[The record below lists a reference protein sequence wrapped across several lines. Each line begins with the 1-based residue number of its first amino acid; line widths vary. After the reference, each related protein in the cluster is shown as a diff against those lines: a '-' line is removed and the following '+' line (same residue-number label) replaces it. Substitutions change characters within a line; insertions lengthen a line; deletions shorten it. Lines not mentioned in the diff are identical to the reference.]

1 MIMDSNTASTT
12 IVAVGAKNITLRTW
26 GICGLLLLATM
37 IMYMDRL
44 ALSQQ
49 KTEITTAL
57 GLDNTDYGRLELGF
71 GLAFAV
77 GGIVTGLLADRI
89 SPRWFYPVVLMGW
102 SSVGFATGWVTSYW
116 QLFACRVLLGFFEAG
131 HWPCALV
138 TAQRLL
144 SRHDRSMGNGILQS
158 GAALGAILTPFVV
171 LLLAGP
177 EPESWRIPF
186 RVIGALGIFWV
197 IGWLSTIRKADLELK
212 PSDVPAPASNEEA
225 AAAPSTDS
233 SLLIR
238 RFLALGVV
246 VIVINWFW
254 QYLRAWMPGMLRE
267 QYGYGREEVQYFS
280 IAYYVAADIG
290 CLSAGFVTPWL
301 VGRGLTLHGARMSV
315 FAFCTLLTAMSTL
328 VAVLPAS
335 WMLLAMLL
343 VLGFGSLGQF
353 PMYYALTQEIS
364 TRRLGRVTGI
374 LSFLTWTATGLINE
388 LIGRWVDYA
397 HSYSAVTFVAGLMPL
412 VGLMAL
418 LLLWD
423 GEKRRDATGFPS

>member
-1 MIMDSNTASTT
+1 MDPNTASTT
-12 IVAVGAKNITLRTW
+12 IAAVGAQKITLRTW

-49 KTEITTAL
+49 KTEITAAL
-57 GLDNTDYGRLELGF
+57 SLNNTDYGRLELGF

-77 GGIVTGLLADRI
+77 GGIVTGFLADRI

-116 QLFACRVLLGFFEAG
+116 QLFTCRVFLGFFEAG
-131 HWPCALV
+131 HWPCALM

-144 SRHDRSMGNGILQS
+144 SRHDRTMGNGILQS

-197 IGWLSTIRKADLELK
+197 IGWLSTIRKADLELM
-212 PSDVPAPASNEEA
+212 PSAVPAPTSDEEA
-225 AAAPSTDS
+225 AAAPSADS

-290 CLSAGFVTPWL
+290 CLSAGFVAPWL
-301 VGRGLTLHGARMSV
+301 VGRGLTVHGARVSV

-328 VAVLPAS
+328 VAILPAS

-353 PMYYALTQEIS
+353 PMYYAFSQELA
-364 TRRLGRVTGI
+364 TRRLGRLTGA

-388 LIGRWVDYA
+388 LIGRWVNRT
-397 HSYSAVTFVAGLMPL
+397 HSYSAVTFVAGLLPSL
-412 VGLMAL
+412 GLLAM

-423 GEKRRDATGFPS
+423 DKKHQAAS

>member
-1 MIMDSNTASTT
+1 MIMDSNPAMTT
-12 IVAVGAKNITLRTW
+12 IPADEAQNVTLRTW
-26 GICGLLLLATM
+26 SICGLLLLATM

-57 GLDNTDYGRLELGF
+57 GLNNTDYGRLELGF

-116 QLFACRVLLGFFEAG
+116 QLFTCRVLLGFFEAG
-131 HWPCALV
+131 HWPCALM

-144 SRHDRSMGNGILQS
+144 SRRHRTMGNGILQS

-177 EPESWRIPF
+177 DPDSWRIPF
-186 RVIGALGIFWV
+186 RVIGALGIVWV

-212 PSDVPAPASNEEA
+212 PSDVPAPAPDEEA
-225 AAAPSTDS
+225 ADSRPTDS

-238 RFLALGVV
+238 RFLALGIV

-280 IAYYVAADIG
+280 IAYYAAADIG
-290 CLSAGFVTPWL
+290 CLSAGFVAPWL
-301 VGRGLTLHGARMSV
+301 AERGLSVHGARVSV

-328 VAVLPAS
+328 VVVLPAS
-335 WMLLAMLL
+335 WMLLALLL

-353 PMYYALTQEIS
+353 PMYYAFSQELA
-364 TRRLGRVTGI
+364 TRRLGRLTGT

-388 LIGRWVDYA
+388 VIGRWVDRT
-397 HSYSAVTFVAGLMPL
+397 HSYSAVTFVAGLLPAL
-412 VGLMAL
+412 GLLAM

-423 GEKRRDATGFPS
+423 GEKRREAPGPLS